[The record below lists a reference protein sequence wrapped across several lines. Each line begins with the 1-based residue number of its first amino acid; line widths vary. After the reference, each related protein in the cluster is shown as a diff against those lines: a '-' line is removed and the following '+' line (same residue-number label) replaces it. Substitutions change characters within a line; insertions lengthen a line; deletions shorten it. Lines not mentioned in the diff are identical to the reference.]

1 MLLVLCDPRRI
12 QRSLLFQRQTSLF
25 LSVDS
30 ADGFT
35 EFLLD
40 LLIVVICQYIRLPG
54 DLAPLGAHREVVI
67 DSIEIVC

>member
-1 MLLVLCDPRRI
+1 MLLVLCDPRLI

-30 ADGFT
+30 ADGFP

-54 DLAPLGAHREVVI
+54 DLASLSAHREVVI